1 MSLEACSILNKD
13 GPLYL
18 PILVL
23 IHTCAACAIGPMYEL
38 VTQLIFPFKI
48 IFCNLI
54 EFSMPKTTQNIEYLL
69 HLEPKNYKSLSLSF
83 NYQGLS
89 KNIKS
94 VPKFPCNF

>member
-13 GPLYL
+13 GPFYL

-23 IHTCAACAIGPMYEL
+23 IHTCAACAIGPMCEL

-69 HLEPKNYKSLSLSF
+69 HLEPKKLQITF
-83 NYQGLS
+83 
-89 KNIKS
+89 IKI
-94 VPKFPCNF
+94 